1 MPRAGRRLADAPV
14 LVGIDTG
21 GTFTDFVCVGPT
33 GLRVHKC
40 PSTPDNP
47 ARAVLAGLAEIL
59 GARPGAGVRITYGS
73 TVATNAVLE
82 RRGARV
88 VLLATAGVEDVLE
101 IGRQARPELYALE
114 PRRPE
119 PLVERR
125 HRIGVD
131 ERITATGQVLR
142 PLGTAA
148 VRRAVAAVRRSGA
161 ESVAVALL
169 HAYANG
175 AHERRLGRALAAAGF
190 ETTLAH
196 ELVGEYR
203 EYERTSTAVMNAYVA
218 PVMRAHLGEL
228 GRGVGRATLRV
239 LQSNGGAI
247 SVATASREA
256 VRTLLSGPAGGAIG
270 ALAAARRA
278 GVARVITIDMG
289 GTSTD
294 VSLLDGAAR
303 QHTEWTIGE
312 LPVKVPAIDIHT
324 VGAGGGS
331 LAVCDAGGA
340 LAVGPQ
346 SAGADPGPACYGRG
360 ERPTV
365 TDADLLLGRLVPEA
379 FLGGRMPLDVGRARR
394 AMQGLARRLGGSVES
409 AAEDVVRVVNAGMER
424 AIRRISVERGLDP
437 RDYALVAFGGAAG
450 MHACE
455 LAEALGMRRVL
466 VPLHPGVLSAWG
478 ALDADLRRDYVQTV
492 RLAAPP
498 AAVLASRLRPLSAR
512 ARREL
517 RAEGAIGRPRL
528 TATLDVRYRG
538 QSYELAIP
546 LTARYRAAFHAA
558 HHARYGYAD
567 ESRAVEVVNLRLTAT
582 VAGRARRPS
591 APRAAAGRPLP
602 HRMRWR
608 GRWVAAQRIER
619 DRLPRGRRLAG
630 PLVVTE
636 LSATTVVAPGWA
648 ARRLPSGDVL
658 LERAVPR
665 ATRRRSASPAGTGPA
680 ATAAD
685 VAAAPVPAGGATHR
699 QERVSTAP
707 RRQGRRR

>member
-1 MPRAGRRLADAPV
+1 MPPAGRRPAHAPV

-21 GTFTDFVCVGPT
+21 GTFTDFVCVGRD
-33 GLRVHKC
+33 GLRVHKR
-40 PSTPDNP
+40 PSTPDSP
-47 ARAVLAGLAEIL
+47 ARAVLDGLVELL

-88 VLLATAGVEDVLE
+88 VLLATAGFEDVLE

-114 PRRPE
+114 PRRPV
-119 PLVERR
+119 PLVDRR
-125 HRIGVD
+125 DRIGVA
-131 ERITATGQVLR
+131 ERVTASGRVLR
-142 PLGTAA
+142 PLTAA
-148 VRRAVAAVRRSGA
+148 ALRRAVAAVRRCGA

-175 AHERRLGRALAAAGF
+175 AHERQLGRALAAAGF

-196 ELVGEYR
+196 ALVGEYR

-218 PVMRAHLGEL
+218 PVMRAHLRDL
-228 GRGVGRATLRV
+228 ARGAGRATLRV

-247 SVATASREA
+247 SIATASREA
-256 VRTLLSGPAGGAIG
+256 VRTLLSGPAGGALG

-278 GVARVITIDMG
+278 GLARIITIDMG

-303 QHTEWTIGE
+303 QHTEWTIGD

-331 LAVCDAGGA
+331 LAACDPGGA

-379 FLGGRMPLDVGRARR
+379 FLGGRMRLDVACARR
-394 AMQGLARRLGGSVES
+394 AMQGLARHLGGSVES

-478 ALDADLRRDYVQTV
+478 ALGADVRRDYVQTV
-492 RLAAPP
+492 RLVAP
-498 AAVLASRLRPLSAR
+498 AAALLARRLRPLAAR

-517 RAEGAIGRPRL
+517 RAEGTIGRPRL
-528 TATLDVRYRG
+528 AATLDVRYRG
-538 QSYELAIP
+538 QSHELAIP
-546 LTARYRAAFHAA
+546 FTARYRAAFHAA
-558 HHARYGYAD
+558 HRARYGYAD
-567 ESRAVEVVNLRLTAT
+567 ESRAVEVVNLRLAAT
-582 VAGRARRPS
+582 VAGRVGRTATPP
-591 APRAAAGRPLP
+591 AVAGRALP
-602 HRMRWR
+602 HRLRWH
-608 GRWVAAQRIER
+608 GRWLAARRI
-619 DRLPRGRRLAG
+619 DREHLPRGRRVPG
-630 PLVVTE
+630 PLVITE
-636 LSATTVVAPGWA
+636 ISATTVVAPGWT
-648 ARRLPSGDVL
+648 ARLLSSGDL
-658 LERAVPR
+658 LLQQ
-665 ATRRRSASPAGTGPA
+665 AT
-680 ATAAD
+680 
-685 VAAAPVPAGGATHR
+685 GAKR
-699 QERVSTAP
+699 P
-707 RRQGRRR
+707 

>member
-1 MPRAGRRLADAPV
+1 MPRAGRRLGDASV
-14 LVGIDTG
+14 LIGIDTG
-21 GTFTDFVCVGPT
+21 GTFTDFVCLDPD
-33 GLRVHKC
+33 GLRVHKR

-47 ARAVLAGLAEIL
+47 ARAVLEGLAEIL
-59 GARPGAGVRITYGS
+59 GGRPPARAHITYGS

-88 VLLATAGVEDVLE
+88 ALLTTAGFEDVLE

-114 PRRPE
+114 PRRTP

-125 HRIGVD
+125 RRIGVA
-131 ERITATGQVLR
+131 ERVTAAGVVLQ
-142 PLGTAA
+142 PLTAAA

-175 AHERRLGRALAAAGF
+175 AHERRLGRALAAAGV

-196 ELVGEYR
+196 ALVGEYR

-218 PVMRAHLGEL
+218 PVMRSHLREL
-228 GRGVGRATLRV
+228 ARGAGRATVRV

-270 ALAAARRA
+270 GLAAARRA
-278 GVARVITIDMG
+278 GIARIITIDMG

-303 QHTEWTIGE
+303 QQTEWTIGD

-340 LAVGPQ
+340 LAGGPQ
-346 SAGADPGPACYGRG
+346 SAGADPGPACDGRG
-360 ERPTV
+360 ERATV

-379 FLGGRMPLDVGRARR
+379 FLGGRMRLDVGRARR
-394 AMQGLARRLGGSVES
+394 AVQRLARQLGGSVES
-409 AAEDVVRVVNAGMER
+409 AAADIVRVVNAGMER
-424 AIRRISVERGLDP
+424 AIRRISVERGHDP

-455 LAEALGMRRVL
+455 LADALGMRRVL
-466 VPLHPGVLSAWG
+466 VPRHPGVLSAWG
-478 ALDADLRRDYVQTV
+478 ALCADLRRDYVQTV
-492 RLAAPP
+492 RLVGPP
-498 AAVLASRLRPLSAR
+498 ATLLRRRLRPLAAR

-517 RAEGAIGRPRL
+517 RAEGARGRATL

-538 QSYELAIP
+538 QSYEIAVP
-546 LTARYRAAFHAA
+546 LTADYRTAFHAA
-558 HHARYGYAD
+558 HRARYGYAD
-567 ESRAVEVVNLRLTAT
+567 EARAVEVVNLRLTAT
-582 VAGRARRPS
+582 AASRVRTPAAPRRASGAPVPHRLRWDGRWLPARR
-591 APRAAAGRPLP
+591 
-602 HRMRWR
+602 
-608 GRWVAAQRIER
+608 VER
-619 DRLPRGRRLAG
+619 DRLARGGRRSG
-630 PLVVTE
+630 PLVITE
-636 LSATTVVAPGWA
+636 LSATTVVAPGWT
-648 ARRLPSGDVL
+648 ARVLPSGDLL
-658 LERAVPR
+658 LER
-665 ATRRRSASPAGTGPA
+665 RRP
-680 ATAAD
+680 
-685 VAAAPVPAGGATHR
+685 
-699 QERVSTAP
+699 
-707 RRQGRRR
+707 